1 MNNLNRDNIADY
13 PVLVTGG
20 TGFLGRA
27 LVKRLLDQGRMVRIL
42 ARTQSENFTHER
54 IQFFRGSLTDTD
66 VVNNAC
72 KQCHTV
78 FHVAA
83 KVGVFG
89 KYDDFYETNVLGTQT
104 IISACKKNAVRRL
117 IYTSTPSVVY
127 NGQNIVNADESLPL
141 TTACPSP
148 YPLTKA
154 IAEKF
159 VLDSNSL
166 TLGTVALRP
175 HLIWGIGDTQLIPRV
190 IARADS
196 GRLKIIGSGK
206 NKVDMVHVENVVDAH
221 LLAEISSRAL
231 GNAYFITNDEPIFLW
246 EWINNLLMRLGKN
259 QINQKIPLPLGL
271 VLGSLAE
278 TVWNL
283 FSLKGEPPLTRFI
296 AAELAK
302 DHWFNISAAKRDLN
316 YSPKVSMKEGT
327 ESLVTSLLADGLL
340 RTKL

>member
-206 NKVDMVHVENVVDAH
+206 NKVDMVHIENVVDAH

-231 GNAYFITNDEPIFLW
+231 GNAYFITNDEPVFLW

>member
-1 MNNLNRDNIADY
+1 
-13 PVLVTGG
+13 
-20 TGFLGRA
+20 
-27 LVKRLLDQGRMVRIL
+27 
-42 ARTQSENFTHER
+42 
-54 IQFFRGSLTDTD
+54 
-66 VVNNAC
+66 
-72 KQCHTV
+72 
-78 FHVAA
+78 
-83 KVGVFG
+83 
-89 KYDDFYETNVLGTQT
+89 
-104 IISACKKNAVRRL
+104 
-117 IYTSTPSVVY
+117 VY

-166 TLGTVALRP
+166 NLGTVALRP
-175 HLIWGIGDTQLIPRV
+175 HLIWGVGDNQLIPRV

-196 GRLKIIGSGK
+196 GRLKIIGTGK

-231 GNAYFITNDEPIFLW
+231 GNAYFITNDEPVFLW

-283 FSLKGEPPLTRFI
+283 FSLKGDPPLTRFI

>member
-89 KYDDFYETNVLGTQT
+89 KYDAFYETNVLGTQT

-127 NGQNIVNADESLPL
+127 NGRNIVNADESLPL

-231 GNAYFITNDEPIFLW
+231 GNAYFITNDEPVFLW

>member
-231 GNAYFITNDEPIFLW
+231 GNAYFITNDEPVFLW

>member
-89 KYDDFYETNVLGTQT
+89 KYDAFYETNVLGTQT

-231 GNAYFITNDEPIFLW
+231 GNAYFITNDEPVFLW